1 MDEAKPSVLIVD
13 DDVSLATVLAK
24 QLAQAE
30 MLPRAGTG
38 GAEALALLET
48 TPFDLVITDLRMPG
62 LDGMSLLGQIVAR
75 WPDVPVV
82 MLTAHGT
89 VPLAVEALKAGAAD
103 FVLKPFDREEVLF
116 VVRKA
121 LAGWER
127 QAEAPPADPAGAGEF
142 VGTSPAMQAVHDLV
156 RKAAPGTATVL
167 VLGESGTGKELV
179 AHAVHKASARS
190 DKPFV
195 KLNCA
200 AFPDQLLESELF
212 GYEKGA
218 FTGAGARKPGRIE
231 LAHQGTLFLDEIGD
245 ISPHLQ
251 VKLLRVLQER
261 EIERLG
267 GTTTVKVD
275 LRVVAAT
282 HRNLPE
288 MIAKGEFREDLYWR
302 LHVIPIVFRRCVRG
316 SRTSSHCVG
325 TSRSVFAKA
334 NGKRMEIAQSAIE
347 RLTREPWPGNMRELQ
362 NFVERLVVLSDGPV
376 IELHDVERELARR
389 PGLQA
394 LASAAPADAARTGR
408 LDAARRDTEKEAIV
422 DALARSGGSRTVA
435 ARILGV
441 SRSTLYNKLREHG
454 LE

>member
-1 MDEAKPSVLIVD
+1 
-13 DDVSLATVLAK
+13 
-24 QLAQAE
+24 
-30 MLPRAGTG
+30 
-38 GAEALALLET
+38 
-48 TPFDLVITDLRMPG
+48 MPG

-89 VPLAVEALKAGAAD
+89 VPLAVEALKGGAAD

-127 QAEAPPADPAGAGEF
+127 QAEAPPAHPAGAGEF

-179 AHAVHKASARS
+179 ADAVHKASARS

-218 FTGAGARKPGRIE
+218 FTGASARKPGRIE

-282 HRNLPE
+282 HRNLPD

-302 LHVIPIVFRRCVRG
+302 LHVIPIVVPPLRARLEDVEPLCRHF
-316 SRTSSHCVG
+316 T
-325 TSRSVFAKA
+325 SVFAKA

-347 RLTREPWPGNMRELQ
+347 RLTREPWPGNVRELQ